1 MIEESELKQHIEI
14 IRKYSDTTICIDS
27 EGAQVR
33 TGLMP
38 EGTVLKDRQRIT
50 LIPGKVMGSTDKIS
64 LWPADVFNQLRPG
77 SILTVDF
84 DSVLLS
90 VTMVTKDQAEAIVMN
105 GGRVGN
111 NKAVTLFPSITLPP
125 LSEKDITA
133 VKVGLEQG
141 IRDFALSFANSA
153 DAVTELRELVGNDS
167 TIISK
172 IECKNGVKNLD
183 SILDVTDAILID
195 RGDLSREVPLE
206 NIPLLQKMIIKKAKA
221 FNKNVYVATNL
232 LESMMV
238 NRKPTRAELND
249 VMNTLIDGATGLV
262 LAAETAIGQQPVA
275 AVDILRSLIL
285 RYTASLK
292 GYQITDL
299 LDHQS
304 LLLPKMHGSKGNSG
318 KELGKDI
325 ALDSKYT
332 DQFESLEID
341 ENTFLDV
348 IQIAQGVYSPLKG
361 FMDLADLESVLD
373 DYRLVDGEVWTLP
386 IILQINEERWNSLKT
401 GMTVSMKFKGNS
413 DSQMVLKISELYKI
427 DLKSVAKRWF
437 GTSDPKHPGVERLY
451 SLGAYVVAGEIK
463 HYNYEKI
470 LNSPYFLT
478 PQQTR
483 MIFSI
488 KGWSRIVAFH
498 TRNVPH
504 KAHEYLME
512 KAIERTNADGLL
524 IQPVVGP
531 KKKGDF
537 AADAILGAYDIFIE
551 SSLHGALLCT
561 FSTYS
566 RYSGPREAVF
576 TALCR
581 KNYGC
586 THFIVG
592 RDHTGVGDYYNQIS
606 TRKLFDDLGDIG
618 IEIVHFDKV
627 EYSESLNRMVEKED
641 LNKGDNTKSISGTEI
656 RDALLNGEPISEAL
670 MQKKIVD
677 YLKERIENGE
687 PVFVD

>member
-1 MIEESELKQHIEI
+1 
-14 IRKYSDTTICIDS
+14 
-27 EGAQVR
+27 
-33 TGLMP
+33 
-38 EGTVLKDRQRIT
+38 
-50 LIPGKVMGSTDKIS
+50 MGSTDKIS

-90 VTMVTKDQAEAIVMN
+90 VTMVTKDRAEATVMN

-341 ENTFLDV
+341 ENTYLDV

-451 SLGAYVVAGEIK
+451 SLGAYVIAGEIK

-537 AADAILGAYDIFIE
+537 VADAILGAYDIFIE

-606 TRKLFDDLGDIG
+606 TRKLFDDLGNIG

-677 YLKERIENGE
+677 YLKERISKGK